1 MQDNNNFNPEEED
14 EQEQFSEDP
23 EEQLRIENDL
33 LRLKIQVETGT
44 NIHDLDDIPAEV
56 ENMFL
61 HHILAFERQQA
72 NQEDESVYAILG
84 EPRQFRKESELN
96 DTEIEAALDELQQY
110 LSERNFVVIFI
121 ATYPARLKYRFITEE
136 LFLHRTTRVDF
147 PEMVNHFIYE
157 EFHPNHE
164 LLLSDLTED
173 FLGSWMGKD
182 VDGLYFLLGAE
193 LRAHC
198 GEAEISKICPHIRN
212 VLDAYQSFENGSF
225 DITEIEC
232 RTNDDG
238 EPEGKA
244 RIQGNVYY
252 DAILE
257 NGDTQNIT
265 GSFRLQ
271 ASYEIGFWEICSF
284 SLPCLTIE

>member
-1 MQDNNNFNPEEED
+1 MQDNNNFNPDEED

-33 LRLKIQVETGT
+33 LRLKLQVETGT

-61 HHILAFERQQA
+61 HHILAFERQLG
-72 NQEDESVYAILG
+72 NQKEESVYTILG
-84 EPRQFRKESELN
+84 EPRQFRKEAEL
-96 DTEIEAALDELQQY
+96 DDSEIEAALDELQQY

-121 ATYPARLKYRFITEE
+121 ANYPARLKYRFITEE
-136 LFLHRTTRVDF
+136 LFLHQTRRVDL

-157 EFHPNHE
+157 EFHPNHD
-164 LLLSDLTED
+164 LLLIDLTQD
-173 FLGSWMGKD
+173 FLGFWMEKN
-182 VDGLYFLLGAE
+182 VEELYFLLGAE

-198 GEAEISKICPHIRN
+198 GGAEISEICPHIRN

-232 RTNDDG
+232 RTNENG
-238 EPEGKA
+238 VPEGKA

-257 NGDTQNIT
+257 NGDTQTIAGT
-265 GSFRLQ
+265 FRLQ
-271 ASYEIGFWEICSF
+271 ASYDIGFWEICGF
-284 SLPCLTIE
+284 SLPCLTME